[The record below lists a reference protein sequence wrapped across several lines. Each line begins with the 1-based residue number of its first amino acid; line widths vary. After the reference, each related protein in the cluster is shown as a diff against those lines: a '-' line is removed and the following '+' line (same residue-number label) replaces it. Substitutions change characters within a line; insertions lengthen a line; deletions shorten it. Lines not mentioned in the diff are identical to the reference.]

1 MTIISAPTTLA
12 LGQDET
18 NDLGITPTED
28 QTLIAGVTR
37 DTSILHRADA
47 AAATPQVLLL
57 DGVDRK
63 VANLTIDGNYA
74 GNTGTQ
80 YGIYQE
86 GGSVTYEN
94 IHVKNPR
101 TANIAV
107 GAGRAKFD
115 RVYSADD
122 EFGVTAN
129 VNVIAADV
137 STRHVNCT
145 YAQNRWVLA
154 GTAGRTI
161 SGDSVH
167 ENCEYLSCVI
177 TAKSP
182 GEVHMFRD
190 CTFKAQFTWQLEDAA
205 VYLRDCANT
214 SGDNSIFYYPRLL
227 TLNNYNTNGGQ
238 VRVLFQTAFNV
249 PMSGE
254 PMKVVL
260 ANMTDI
266 TTPYYF
272 FGAGNIHVADGSNVV
287 INCAAASG
295 GNTGIT
301 IRYKGVSYVVT
312 TGTWTSADYD

>member
-1 MTIISAPTTLA
+1 MTIISAPTVLA

-18 NDLGITPTED
+18 NDLGITPTSA

-37 DTSILHRADA
+37 DTSILKRADA

-86 GGSVTYEN
+86 GGSVVYEN

-115 RVYSADD
+115 RIYSTDD

-129 VNVIAADV
+129 VNVIAPDV
-137 STRHVNCT
+137 SARHVNCT

-214 SGDNSIFYYPRLL
+214 GGLSIFYYPRLL
-227 TLNNYNTNGGQ
+227 HLNGYRGN

-254 PMKVVL
+254 PMKVVIS
-260 ANMTDI
+260 NQTDP
-266 TTPYYF
+266 TTVYDF

-295 GNTGIT
+295 GSTGIT
-301 IRYKGVSYVVT
+301 IRYKNVSYTVT
-312 TGTWTSADYD
+312 TGTWASADYD